1 MSPGNPL
8 LVTKANGEQVPF
20 DASKLRRSLERAGAT
35 PDMSAAIAAAIQPEL
50 QPGITTRR
58 LYRMAFRLLHRQ
70 SRRVAGR
77 YRLKQAILD
86 LGPSGFPFEDFVA
99 RILRHEGYSV
109 QVRVLVEGLCVR
121 HEVDVIADR
130 EHQHFLVECKYHN
143 VPGRVCDVKIPL
155 YIQARFTDVAQRW
168 QQQPGN
174 GARFHQGWLV
184 TNTRFSSD
192 ALRYGQCVGLNL
204 VGWDQPAGGS
214 LRERIDRSG
223 LHPLTCL
230 AGLARAEKTR
240 LLEQGLVL
248 ARDVLEQPA
257 VLDLLRLPASRRER
271 LLREAAELC
280 SG

>member
-1 MSPGNPL
+1 M
-8 LVTKANGEQVPF
+8 LVTKANGERVPY

-35 PDMSAAIAAAIQPEL
+35 PDMSAAIAAAIQPDLE
-50 QPGITTRR
+50 PGISTRR
-58 LYRMAFRLLHRQ
+58 LYRMAFRLLHRR

-99 RILRHEGYSV
+99 RILQHEGYSV
-109 QVRVLVEGLCVR
+109 QLRVMVEGRCVR

-130 EHQHFLVECKYHN
+130 ERQHFLVECKYHN

-174 GARFHQGWLV
+174 GERFHQGWLV

-204 VGWDQPAGGS
+204 VGWDQPAGAS
-214 LRERIDRSG
+214 LRERIDQSG

-230 AGLARAEKTR
+230 AGLARAEKMR

-248 ARDVLEQPA
+248 ARDVLERPA
-257 VLDLLRLPASRRER
+257 ALDALRLPAARRER

-280 SG
+280 RD

>member
-1 MSPGNPL
+1 MSPPVSL
-8 LVTKANGEQVPF
+8 LVTKANGERVPY

-35 PDMSAAIAAAIQPEL
+35 PDMSAAIAAAIQPDLE
-50 QPGITTRR
+50 PGISTRR
-58 LYRMAFRLLHRQ
+58 LYRMAFRLLHRR

-99 RILRHEGYSV
+99 RILQHEGYSV
-109 QVRVLVEGLCVR
+109 QLRVMVEGRCVR

-130 EHQHFLVECKYHN
+130 ERQHFLVECKYHN

-174 GARFHQGWLV
+174 GERFHQGWLV

-214 LRERIDRSG
+214 LRERIDQSG

-230 AGLARAEKTR
+230 AGLARAEKMR

-248 ARDVLEQPA
+248 ARDVLERPA
-257 VLDLLRLPASRRER
+257 ALDALRLPAARRER

-280 SG
+280 RD

>member
-1 MSPGNPL
+1 MSVDASL
-8 LVTKANGEQVPF
+8 LVTKANGERVPY
-20 DASKLRRSLERAGAT
+20 DVAKLRHSLERAGAT
-35 PDMSAAIAAAIQPEL
+35 PEMSAAIATAIRPEL
-50 QPGITTRR
+50 EPGISTRR
-58 LYRMAFRLLHRQ
+58 LYKLAFRLLHRR

-99 RILRHEGYSV
+99 RILGDEGYRV
-109 QVRVLVEGLCVR
+109 QLRVMVEGRCVR
-121 HEVDVIADR
+121 HEVDVVADR
-130 EHQHFLVECKYHN
+130 GHQHFLVECKYHN

-174 GARFHQGWLV
+174 GERFHQGWLV

-192 ALRYGQCVGLNL
+192 ALRYGQCVGLQL

-230 AGLARAEKTR
+230 GVLSRAEKTR

-248 ARDVLEQPA
+248 ARDVLARPDA
-257 VLDLLRLPASRRER
+257 LDTLRLPAPRRAR
-271 LLREAAELC
+271 LLKEATELC
-280 SG
+280 RD